1 MDKSNN
7 LGKEKQGE
15 NLNAEFTVKEVA
27 NVIEETPNVVRNWMK
42 EFRDY
47 IPLKKNQSGYNVFDN
62 EAIERMK
69 EIKSLH
75 RDQNWSI
82 KQIEY
87 YFATGGEAFK
97 PEPEKATG
105 EVIAE
110 ELRALREEIK
120 LLREEN
126 GKQKEFNQALI
137 KKLDEVN
144 RHNEER
150 HKILTESLRQTLETR
165 KLLAAAAEQEEDN
178 NNQGKKLG
186 NNLDNQDKRGFFAR
200 LFGK

>member
-7 LGKEKQGE
+7 LGEVNQSK
-15 NLNAEFTVKEVA
+15 NLNSEFTVKEVS
-27 NVIEETPNVVRNWMK
+27 NIIGETPNVVRNWMK
-42 EFRDY
+42 ELRDY

-62 EAIERMK
+62 EAIERVK

-75 RDQNWSI
+75 RSQNWSI
-82 KQIEY
+82 KQIEH

-110 ELRALREEIK
+110 ELRTLREVIT
-120 LLREEN
+120 LLREDN
-126 GKQKEFNQALI
+126 DRQKEFNQALL
-137 KKLDEVN
+137 KRLDEVN

-150 HKILTESLRQTLETR
+150 HKLLTDSLRKTLETR
-165 KLLAAAAEQEEDN
+165 KLLAATVEQED
-178 NNQGKKLG
+178 KK
-186 NNLDNQDKRGFFAR
+186 LDNQNKKGFFSR
-200 LFGK
+200 FFGK